1 VTGRLHK
8 ERRAAIRTARLYEGT
23 TPPVPLLYLLR
34 MPAASSSVP
43 DAAEVERYRPRLV
56 SIAYRML
63 GSFEDAEDAVQET
76 FLRWHRASTG
86 QIASTEAWLV
96 SVVTRIAID
105 RLRLAS
111 TRREQYVGSWLP
123 EPIATDPAALPD
135 HPVELSSDLSM
146 AFLVLLER
154 LAPEERAAFLLREL
168 FDAGYD
174 EIASVLEKSEAACR
188 QIIHRARER
197 VRQDAPR
204 NPVPP
209 DAKERL
215 VERFVS
221 ALAAEDRDGLL
232 SLFSDDVV
240 WMSDGGGK
248 VQAVPRIITGA
259 ERVVKMA
266 VGFQRQGRGLVTHQI
281 AHINGEP
288 AVLTLVDG
296 RTVFTTS
303 LALDGDRITGIYR
316 VLNPDKLR
324 RVGPPPYMAGS
335 GLES

>member
-1 VTGRLHK
+1 
-8 ERRAAIRTARLYEGT
+8 
-23 TPPVPLLYLLR
+23 
-34 MPAASSSVP
+34 MPAAPPSP
-43 DAAEVERYRPRLV
+43 RDASLFERYRPRLIG
-56 SIAYRML
+56 IAYRML
-63 GSFEDAEDAVQET
+63 GSFEDAEDAVQDAY
-76 FLRWHRASTG
+76 LRWHGAPVE
-86 QIASTEAWLV
+86 QIVSTEAWLV

-188 QIIHRARER
+188 QIVHRARER
-197 VRQDAPR
+197 VRRDSPR

-248 VQAVPRIITGA
+248 VAAVRKVMTGA
-259 ERVVKMA
+259 EPVVRMT
-266 VGFQRQGRGLVTHQI
+266 VGFQRQGRGLVTHRI
-281 AHINGEP
+281 TSINGEP

-296 RTVFTTS
+296 RTLFTTS
-303 LALDGDRITGIYR
+303 FAVDGERITAIYR
-316 VLNPDKLR
+316 VLNPDKLHR
-324 RVGPPPYMAGS
+324 AGPPPYS
-335 GLES
+335 DSRY

>member
-1 VTGRLHK
+1 MQ
-8 ERRAAIRTARLYEGT
+8 TA
-23 TPPVPLLYLLR
+23 PP
-34 MPAASSSVP
+34 SSP
-43 DAAEVERYRPRLV
+43 DASLFESYRPRLFG
-56 SIAYRML
+56 IAYRML
-63 GSFEDAEDAVQET
+63 GSFEEAEDAVQEAY
-76 FLRWHRASTG
+76 LRWHGADRER
-86 QIASTEAWLV
+86 IASTEAWLV

-123 EPIATDPAALPD
+123 EPIATDPAAVPD
-135 HPVELSSDLSM
+135 HAIEISSDLSM

-188 QIIHRARER
+188 QIVHRARER
-197 VRQDAPR
+197 VRKDSPR

-215 VERFVS
+215 VERFAS

-232 SLFSDDVV
+232 SIFSDDVV

-248 VQAVPRIITGA
+248 VAAIRKVMTGS
-259 ERVVKMA
+259 ETVVKMA
-266 VGFQRQGRGLVTHQI
+266 VGFQRQGRGLLTHSI
-281 AHINGEP
+281 ISINGEP

-296 RTVFTTS
+296 RTLFTTS
-303 LALDGDRITGIYR
+303 LAVDGDRITAVYR

-324 RVGPPPYMAGS
+324 RVGPPPYFQDQARERPRPYS
-335 GLES
+335 DNRY